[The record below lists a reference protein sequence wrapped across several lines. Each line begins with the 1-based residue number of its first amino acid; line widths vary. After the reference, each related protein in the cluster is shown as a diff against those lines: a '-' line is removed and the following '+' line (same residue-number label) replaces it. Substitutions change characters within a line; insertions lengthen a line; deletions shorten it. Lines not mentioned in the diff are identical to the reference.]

1 MARRLGYAVQKSRH
15 HTGLYRLID
24 PARNRVIFGRGY
36 TATLDDV
43 REYLTEDMRTR
54 LVVNVPA
61 WPNGVSS
68 RPPGKRAR
76 RRVFHIRSG

>member
-1 MARRLGYAVQKSRH
+1 MLATTGTSRSSVYRMARRRGYAVQKSRH

-43 REYLTEDMRTR
+43 REYLIEDMR
-54 LVVNVPA
+54 LGL
-61 WPNGVSS
+61 W
-68 RPPGKRAR
+68 
-76 RRVFHIRSG
+76 

>member
-43 REYLTEDMRTR
+43 REYLAEDMR
-54 LVVNVPA
+54 LGL
-61 WPNGVSS
+61 W
-68 RPPGKRAR
+68 
-76 RRVFHIRSG
+76 